1 MVTIM
6 AGNEYK
12 TNSRMKIMEF
22 LMENKERAISVSDI
36 DCHMKEQHCSVNVTT
51 IYRYLDKLEKDGN
64 IIKYAAEKGDKSTY
78 QYVEREHKCDEHLHL
93 KCVQCGAVI
102 HLDCCF
108 MDEISRH
115 IAEDHGFALQ
125 CRNSVIYGFCRECQ
139 KKQNKQK
146 V

>member
-1 MVTIM
+1 M
-6 AGNEYK
+6 EYLIE
-12 TNSRMKIMEF
+12 S
-22 LMENKERAISVSDI
+22 KERAVSVSDI
-36 DCHMKEQHCSVNVTT
+36 ASHMKEQHCSVNVTT

-64 IIKYAAEKGDKSTY
+64 LIKYAAEKGDKTTY

-93 KCVQCGAVI
+93 KCVKCGAVI

-108 MDEISRH
+108 MAEISRH

-125 CRNSVIYGFCRECQ
+125 CRNSVIYGLSSQCQ
-139 KKQNKQK
+139 KMQNKQK

>member
-1 MVTIM
+1 M
-6 AGNEYK
+6 AANEYK
-12 TNSRMKIMEF
+12 TNSRIKIMEY
-22 LMENKERAISVSDI
+22 LIENKERAVSVSDI
-36 DCHMKEQHCSVNVTT
+36 GGHMQEQHCSVNVTT

-64 IIKYAAEKGDKSTY
+64 IIKYAAEKGDKTTY

-93 KCVQCGAVI
+93 KCVSCGAVI

-108 MDEISRH
+108 MDEIARH

-125 CRNSVIYGFCRECQ
+125 CRNSVIYGLCSKCQ
-139 KKQNKQK
+139 KEQNQQK

>member
-1 MVTIM
+1 M
-6 AGNEYK
+6 AVNEYK
-12 TNSRMKIMEF
+12 TNSRIKIMEY
-22 LMENKERAISVSDI
+22 LMESKERAVSVSDI
-36 DCHMKEQHCSVNVTT
+36 ASHMKEQHCSVNVTT

-64 IIKYAAEKGDKSTY
+64 LIKYAAEKGDKTTY

-93 KCVQCGAVI
+93 KCVKCGAVI

-108 MDEISRH
+108 MAEISRH

-125 CRNSVIYGFCRECQ
+125 CRNSVIYGLCSQCQ
-139 KKQNKQK
+139 KMQNKQK